1 MPARVPR
8 APYLGV
14 SLHQDASM
22 ILGENVLR
30 PLTSEQMAD
39 WDELFGEAILTSREE
54 FWFKTNPEEFFHGGF
69 SADSWKDRARMT
81 KWVPR
86 SAFPALGPPFSFA
99 NSEDGSCLG
108 PTDRSWYK
116 SHLPYPPTSTT
127 SIHAD
132 PSSYFHCLCL
142 FF

>member
-1 MPARVPR
+1 MPARAPR

-14 SLHQDASM
+14 SLHQDTSM

-54 FWFKTNPEEFFHGGF
+54 FGFQTNPEEFFHGGF

-81 KWVPR
+81 K
-86 SAFPALGPPFSFA
+86 
-99 NSEDGSCLG
+99 
-108 PTDRSWYK
+108 
-116 SHLPYPPTSTT
+116 
-127 SIHAD
+127 
-132 PSSYFHCLCL
+132 
-142 FF
+142 